1 MKKIAIIASLFCLA
15 VLSSCELKDELT
27 GTQGEKSEMGT
38 LELAVSVSQG
48 AVESRANTQA
58 PGEYPVI
65 ITNKETEEEA
75 YNGTYESMEKPLSLP
90 VGTYVV
96 ASHTP
101 GEIQTTMSSPYY
113 GGEKELTV
121 TKGITSVLEVVCKML
136 NTQIT
141 LALGEDFKTAF
152 KEWTITLN
160 DGASHV
166 LTFTQDDVEN
176 NTRYWYLGADSHVA
190 TLTMDITAVTTEGVK
205 VRDQKQFTKADA
217 DENYENDNPDFTGG
231 DVLNINIGAIEEPD
245 PEPGQKPQLG
255 FDVSVD
261 ITFDGRDETVEIPV
275 EDVPTTDPEPGD
287 PDEPGNEKLPTIEK
301 QDVTYSITAG
311 DAPVDAVIT
320 INAPAGLKSMN
331 VKIDAGNEGFRKAIG
346 DMASSGLDFVDAGVE
361 MVENEAVVS
370 LFKELNMEIEVP
382 KSNVTSYDFPLST
395 FFFLM
400 NIYQETAPD
409 AHIFKVVV
417 EDMEGNKVSDEVS
430 VTINK

>member
-1 MKKIAIIASLFCLA
+1 MRKIAIIASLFCLA

-27 GTQGEKSEMGT
+27 GTQGEKSEMGA

-113 GGEKELTV
+113 GGEKELSV

-141 LALGEDFKTAF
+141 LVLGEDFKTAF

-190 TLTMDITAVTTEGVK
+190 TLTMDITAVTTDGVK

-217 DENYENDNPDFTGG
+217 NENYENDNPNFTGG

-255 FDVSVD
+255 FDISVD

-275 EDVPTTDPEPGD
+275 EDVPTTDPEPGE
-287 PDEPGNEKLPTIEK
+287 PDEPVEDVITISDGGTGYLTDGVIVTDGKFPTDVNVIMGIEKGIQNVFVKVSTTNSVFEGMVAELGLVAGDGMDLASSEASALAELFPLPEAGATEYTFSMSEMLFTMLNGFEGKHDFTLKVVDKEGNEKSAVLTIT
-301 QDVTYSITAG
+301 V
-311 DAPVDAVIT
+311 
-320 INAPAGLKSMN
+320 
-331 VKIDAGNEGFRKAIG
+331 
-346 DMASSGLDFVDAGVE
+346 
-361 MVENEAVVS
+361 
-370 LFKELNMEIEVP
+370 
-382 KSNVTSYDFPLST
+382 
-395 FFFLM
+395 
-400 NIYQETAPD
+400 
-409 AHIFKVVV
+409 
-417 EDMEGNKVSDEVS
+417 NK
-430 VTINK
+430 

>member
-15 VLSSCELKDELT
+15 ALSSCELKDELT
-27 GTQGEKSEMGT
+27 GTQGEKSEMGA

-65 ITNKETEEEA
+65 ITNKETKEEA
-75 YNGTYESMEKPLSLP
+75 YNGTYESMDKPLSLQ

-136 NTQIT
+136 NTQII

-166 LTFTQDDVEN
+166 LTFTQYDAEN

-190 TLTMDITAVTTEGVK
+190 TLTMDITAVTTGGVK

-217 DENYENDNPDFTGG
+217 NENYENDNPNFTGG

-255 FDVSVD
+255 FNVSVD

-275 EDVPTTDPEPGD
+275 VDVPTTDPKPGD
-287 PDEPGNEKLPTIEK
+287 DEVITISDGGTGYLTDGVIVADGVSPTDVNVIMKIENGVKSIFVKVDSENSGFVEAAGVMGLTAGEGLDLASEAAKDLENLFPLPEADATEYTFSMSEELFLLLNEFDGTHRFTLKVIDKEGNEKSAVLTIT
-301 QDVTYSITAG
+301 V
-311 DAPVDAVIT
+311 
-320 INAPAGLKSMN
+320 
-331 VKIDAGNEGFRKAIG
+331 
-346 DMASSGLDFVDAGVE
+346 
-361 MVENEAVVS
+361 
-370 LFKELNMEIEVP
+370 
-382 KSNVTSYDFPLST
+382 
-395 FFFLM
+395 
-400 NIYQETAPD
+400 
-409 AHIFKVVV
+409 
-417 EDMEGNKVSDEVS
+417 NK
-430 VTINK
+430 

>member
-15 VLSSCELKDELT
+15 ALSSCELKDELT
-27 GTQGEKSEMGT
+27 GTQGEKSEMGA

-58 PGEYPVI
+58 PEEYPVI

-75 YNGTYESMEKPLSLP
+75 YNGTYESMDKPLSLP

-141 LALGEDFKTAF
+141 LVLGEDFKTAF

-190 TLTMDITAVTTEGVK
+190 TLTMDITAVTTDGVK

-217 DENYENDNPDFTGG
+217 NENYENDNPNFTGG

-255 FDVSVD
+255 FDISVD

-287 PDEPGNEKLPTIEK
+287 PDEPVEDVITISDGGTGYLTDGVIVTDGKFPTDVNVIMGIEKGIQNVFVKVSTTNSVFEGMVAELGLVAGDGMDLASSEASALAELFPLPEAGATEYTFSMSEMLFTMLNGFEGKHDFTLKVVDKEGNEKSAVLTIT
-301 QDVTYSITAG
+301 V
-311 DAPVDAVIT
+311 
-320 INAPAGLKSMN
+320 
-331 VKIDAGNEGFRKAIG
+331 
-346 DMASSGLDFVDAGVE
+346 
-361 MVENEAVVS
+361 
-370 LFKELNMEIEVP
+370 
-382 KSNVTSYDFPLST
+382 
-395 FFFLM
+395 
-400 NIYQETAPD
+400 
-409 AHIFKVVV
+409 
-417 EDMEGNKVSDEVS
+417 NK
-430 VTINK
+430 

>member
-190 TLTMDITAVTTEGVK
+190 TLTMDITAVTTDGVK

-217 DENYENDNPDFTGG
+217 NENYENDNPNFTGG
-231 DVLNINIGAIEEPD
+231 DVLNINIGAIEESD

-255 FDVSVD
+255 FDISVD

-287 PDEPGNEKLPTIEK
+287 PDEPVEDVITISDGGTGYLTDGVIVTDGKFPTDVNVIMGIEKGIQNVFVKVSTTNSVFEGMVAELGLVAGDGMDLASSEASALAELFPLPEAGATEYTFSMSEMLFTMLNGFEGKHDFTLKVVDKEGNEKSAVLTIT
-301 QDVTYSITAG
+301 V
-311 DAPVDAVIT
+311 
-320 INAPAGLKSMN
+320 
-331 VKIDAGNEGFRKAIG
+331 
-346 DMASSGLDFVDAGVE
+346 
-361 MVENEAVVS
+361 
-370 LFKELNMEIEVP
+370 
-382 KSNVTSYDFPLST
+382 
-395 FFFLM
+395 
-400 NIYQETAPD
+400 
-409 AHIFKVVV
+409 
-417 EDMEGNKVSDEVS
+417 NK
-430 VTINK
+430 

>member
-27 GTQGEKSEMGT
+27 GTQGEKSEMGA

-217 DENYENDNPDFTGG
+217 NENYENDNPNFTGG

-255 FDVSVD
+255 FDISVD

-287 PDEPGNEKLPTIEK
+287 PDEPVEDVITISDGGTGYLTDGVIVTDGKFPTDVNVIMGIEKGIQNVFVKVSTTNSVFEGMVAELGLVAGDGMDLASSEASALAELFPLPEAGATEYTFSMSEMLFTMLNGFEGKHDFTLKVVDKEGNEKSAVLTIT
-301 QDVTYSITAG
+301 V
-311 DAPVDAVIT
+311 
-320 INAPAGLKSMN
+320 
-331 VKIDAGNEGFRKAIG
+331 
-346 DMASSGLDFVDAGVE
+346 
-361 MVENEAVVS
+361 
-370 LFKELNMEIEVP
+370 
-382 KSNVTSYDFPLST
+382 
-395 FFFLM
+395 
-400 NIYQETAPD
+400 
-409 AHIFKVVV
+409 
-417 EDMEGNKVSDEVS
+417 NK
-430 VTINK
+430 

>member
-15 VLSSCELKDELT
+15 ALSSCELKDELT
-27 GTQGEKSEMGT
+27 GTQGEKSEMGA

-65 ITNKETEEEA
+65 ITNKETKEEA
-75 YNGTYESMEKPLSLP
+75 YNGTYESMDKPLSLQ

-136 NTQIT
+136 NTQII

-166 LTFTQDDVEN
+166 LTFTQDDAEN

-217 DENYENDNPDFTGG
+217 NENYENDNPNFTGG

-255 FDVSVD
+255 FDISVD

-287 PDEPGNEKLPTIEK
+287 PDEPGDEKLPTIEK
-301 QDVTYSITAG
+301 QDVTYSLG
-311 DAPVDAVIT
+311 
-320 INAPAGLKSMN
+320 NAPTDVMIKITTPAKLKSMN
-331 VKIDAGNEGFRKAIG
+331 VKIIAGNSDFGNIVG
-346 DMASSGLDFVDAGVE
+346 DLEGLDFKDAGVE
-361 MVENEAVVS
+361 MVGNEEITKI
-370 LFKELNMEIEVP
+370 LQTFGGEELAAP
-382 KSNVTSYDFPLST
+382 QCGGLSYDFPIYA
-395 FFFLM
+395 FFGLLDGFGP
-400 NIYQETAPD
+400 TAPES
-409 AHIFKVVV
+409 HVFQVVV
-417 EDMEGNKVSDEVS
+417 EDMNGNKVSDEVK
-430 VTINK
+430 VTINE

>member
-190 TLTMDITAVTTEGVK
+190 TLTMDITAVTTDGVK

-217 DENYENDNPDFTGG
+217 NENYENDDPNFTGG
-231 DVLNINIGAIEEPD
+231 DVLNINIGAIEESD

-255 FDVSVD
+255 FDISVD

-287 PDEPGNEKLPTIEK
+287 PDEPGE
-301 QDVTYSITAG
+301 D
-311 DAPVDAVIT
+311 VIT
-320 INAPAGLKSMN
+320 ISDGGTGYLTDGVIVTDGKFPTDVNVIMGIEKGIQNVFVKVSTTNSVFEGMVAELGLVAGDGMDLASSEASALAELFPLPEAGATEYTFSMSEMLFTMLNGFEGKHDFTLK
-331 VKIDAGNEGFRKAIG
+331 VVDKEGNEK
-346 DMASSGLDFVDAGVE
+346 S
-361 MVENEAVVS
+361 AVLTITV
-370 LFKELNMEIEVP
+370 
-382 KSNVTSYDFPLST
+382 
-395 FFFLM
+395 
-400 NIYQETAPD
+400 
-409 AHIFKVVV
+409 
-417 EDMEGNKVSDEVS
+417 NK
-430 VTINK
+430 

>member
-15 VLSSCELKDELT
+15 ALSSCELKDELT
-27 GTQGEKSEMGT
+27 GTQGEKSEMGA

-75 YNGTYESMEKPLSLP
+75 YNGTYESMDKPLSLP

-141 LALGEDFKTAF
+141 LVLGEDFKTAF

-190 TLTMDITAVTTEGVK
+190 TLTMDITAVTTDGVK

-217 DENYENDNPDFTGG
+217 NENYENDNPNFTGG

-255 FDVSVD
+255 FDISVD

-287 PDEPGNEKLPTIEK
+287 PDEPVEDVITISDGGTGYLTDGVIVTDGKFPTDVNVIMGIEKGIQNVFVKVSTTNSVFEGMVAELGLVAGDGMDLASSEASALAELFPLPEAGATEYTFSMSEMLFTMLNGFEGKHDFTLKVVDKEGNEKSAVLTIT
-301 QDVTYSITAG
+301 V
-311 DAPVDAVIT
+311 
-320 INAPAGLKSMN
+320 
-331 VKIDAGNEGFRKAIG
+331 
-346 DMASSGLDFVDAGVE
+346 
-361 MVENEAVVS
+361 
-370 LFKELNMEIEVP
+370 
-382 KSNVTSYDFPLST
+382 
-395 FFFLM
+395 
-400 NIYQETAPD
+400 
-409 AHIFKVVV
+409 
-417 EDMEGNKVSDEVS
+417 NK
-430 VTINK
+430 

>member
-15 VLSSCELKDELT
+15 ALSSCELKDELT
-27 GTQGEKSEMGT
+27 GTQGEKSEMGA

-65 ITNKETEEEA
+65 ITNKETKEEA
-75 YNGTYESMEKPLSLP
+75 YNGTYESMDKPLSLQ

-136 NTQIT
+136 NTQII

-166 LTFTQDDVEN
+166 LTFTQYDAEN

-217 DENYENDNPDFTGG
+217 NENYENDNPNFTGG

-255 FDVSVD
+255 FNVSVD

-275 EDVPTTDPEPGD
+275 VDVPTTDPKPGD
-287 PDEPGNEKLPTIEK
+287 DEVITISDGGTGYLTDGVIVADGVSPTDVNVIMKIENGVKSIFVKVDSENSGFVEAAGVMGLTAGEGLDLASEAAKDLENLFPLPEADATEYTFSMSEELFLLLNEFDGTHRFTLKVIDKEGNEKSAVLTIT
-301 QDVTYSITAG
+301 V
-311 DAPVDAVIT
+311 
-320 INAPAGLKSMN
+320 
-331 VKIDAGNEGFRKAIG
+331 
-346 DMASSGLDFVDAGVE
+346 
-361 MVENEAVVS
+361 
-370 LFKELNMEIEVP
+370 
-382 KSNVTSYDFPLST
+382 
-395 FFFLM
+395 
-400 NIYQETAPD
+400 
-409 AHIFKVVV
+409 
-417 EDMEGNKVSDEVS
+417 NK
-430 VTINK
+430 

>member
-15 VLSSCELKDELT
+15 VLSSCELKDELI
-27 GTQGEKSEMGT
+27 GTQSEKSEKGA
-38 LELAVSVSQG
+38 LELSVSVSQD

-58 PGEYPVI
+58 PGDYSVI
-65 ITNKETEEEA
+65 ITNKETEEVA
-75 YNGTYESMEKPLSLP
+75 YNGTYESMEKPLSLQ

-121 TKGITSVLEVVCKML
+121 TKGITSALEVVCKML
-136 NTQIT
+136 NTKIT
-141 LALGEDFKTAF
+141 LNLGDDFKAAF

-166 LTFTQDDVEN
+166 LKFTKADVEN
-176 NTRYWYLGADSHVA
+176 NVVYWYFGENAHVS
-190 TLTMDITAVTTEGVK
+190 TLTMDITAVTTGGVK

-217 DENYENDNPDFTGG
+217 NENYENDNPNFTGG

-255 FDVSVD
+255 FDISVN

-275 EDVPTTDPEPGD
+275 VDVPTTNPQPGD
-287 PDEPGNEKLPTIEK
+287 EKLPTIEK
-301 QDVTYSITAG
+301 QNVTYSITAG
-311 DAPVDAVIT
+311 DAPADAVIK

-331 VKIDAGNEGFRKAIG
+331 VKIVAGNEGFGKAIG
-346 DMASSGLDFVDAGVE
+346 DMVESGLDFVESGVE

-370 LFKELNMEIEVP
+370 LFKDLNMEIEVP

-417 EDMEGNKVSDEVS
+417 EDMNGNKVSDEVS

>member
-27 GTQGEKSEMGT
+27 GTQGEKSEMGA

-190 TLTMDITAVTTEGVK
+190 TLTMDITAVTTDGVK

-217 DENYENDNPDFTGG
+217 NENYENDNPNFTGG

-255 FDVSVD
+255 FDISVD

-287 PDEPGNEKLPTIEK
+287 PDEPVEDVITISDGGTGYLTDGVIVTDGKFPTDVNVIMGIEKGVKSVFVKVDSTNPGFIAAAGAMKLTDGDGLDLASDAAKELESLFPLPEENATTYTFSMSAELFGLLNNFEGTHSFTLKVIDLEGNEKSAVLTIT
-301 QDVTYSITAG
+301 V
-311 DAPVDAVIT
+311 
-320 INAPAGLKSMN
+320 
-331 VKIDAGNEGFRKAIG
+331 
-346 DMASSGLDFVDAGVE
+346 
-361 MVENEAVVS
+361 
-370 LFKELNMEIEVP
+370 
-382 KSNVTSYDFPLST
+382 
-395 FFFLM
+395 
-400 NIYQETAPD
+400 
-409 AHIFKVVV
+409 
-417 EDMEGNKVSDEVS
+417 NK
-430 VTINK
+430 